1 LLKLI
6 NLFNEFKDDVV
17 PYIFQ
22 LAIKYILFVIYDIL
36 IYRFVF

>member
-6 NLFNEFKDDVV
+6 NLFSEFNSDVL

-22 LAIKYILFVIYDIL
+22 LAMKYILFVIYVNL